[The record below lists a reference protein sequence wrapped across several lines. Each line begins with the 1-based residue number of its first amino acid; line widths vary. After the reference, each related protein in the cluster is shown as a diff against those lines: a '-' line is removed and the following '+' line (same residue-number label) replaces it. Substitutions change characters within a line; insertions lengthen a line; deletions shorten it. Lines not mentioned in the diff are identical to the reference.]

1 MNHEFEEQKFT
12 AYLLGEL
19 DETERREVEE
29 ILAESPSA
37 RRQLDELRETTALL
51 QEGLQAE
58 LLFAP
63 EERLDEGRR
72 ARVDRAIA
80 APGRKPAAL
89 SWSLFSTTW
98 VRGLSIAA
106 SLVILASLSYWVVN
120 QGISPEKKV
129 QRSARA
135 GDLRVRTKPVN
146 LHRPG
151 RLWTRRRA
159 PDPPRRAEL
168 RRDSAT
174 PPDPVRRKAETTDE
188 LEATIRERASRP
200 AEPMKE
206 AKGREADTRQ
216 ELPLPQSA
224 QARDLIGMA
233 PGVVPPPPPKAE
245 APASPTLNMAPQNQA
260 AGRTAAPA
268 TVVGQVKDMTGG
280 SAPGAVV
287 KLKSPTGLVQQQTAT
302 NETGTFTFSGVPSG
316 RYLVEA
322 DMPGFKTTTLGPVAL
337 AAGESRNAELIL
349 AVGEVAETVTVTG
362 TAPTIQMSSS
372 SLSAS
377 VQDRSRSKRL
387 ASKPAGAREQ
397 RVGSLKAGGSAGLA
411 VPSEGAKADVSRL
424 NPRMRSSTPKATP
437 ASSIILLLRLPKT
450 RFRPSQPTSTP
461 LPTRI

>member
-98 VRGLSIAA
+98 IRGLSIAA

-129 QRSARA
+129 QRSAPQEISSQNQASQPAPAREA
-135 GDLRVRTKPVN
+135 LDKAPGS
-146 LHRPG
+146 RPSE
-151 RLWTRRRA
+151 TS
-159 PDPPRRAEL
+159 EL

-174 PPDPVRRKAETTDE
+174 PPAPVRRKAETTDE
-188 LEATIRERASRP
+188 LEATVRERASRP

-260 AGRTAAPA
+260 AGP
-268 TVVGQVKDMTGG
+268 DSG
-280 SAPGAVV
+280 S
-287 KLKSPTGLVQQQTAT
+287 
-302 NETGTFTFSGVPSG
+302 
-316 RYLVEA
+316 RY
-322 DMPGFKTTTLGPVAL
+322 
-337 AAGESRNAELIL
+337 RC
-349 AVGEVAETVTVTG
+349 
-362 TAPTIQMSSS
+362 
-372 SLSAS
+372 
-377 VQDRSRSKRL
+377 R
-387 ASKPAGAREQ
+387 
-397 RVGSLKAGGSAGLA
+397 
-411 VPSEGAKADVSRL
+411 PSEGYDRRNSRGSSEAQIAHGFGSTADDHERDWDVHVFR
-424 NPRMRSSTPKATP
+424 RSLGA
-437 ASSIILLLRLPKT
+437 IHGRG
-450 RFRPSQPTSTP
+450 
-461 LPTRI
+461 